1 MFKRESILFSLFLLL
16 AILPFQL
23 SAQGDWFQIGLDID
37 GEVAQDRSGS
47 AIDMSADGNYVVI
60 GAELN
65 DDAAIDAGHARVFE
79 NSAGTW
85 VQLGGDIDGI
95 GADDRIGSSVSIS
108 DDGTTVAV
116 RAKNN
121 DDIVANAAEDR
132 VFQLSAGVW
141 TQIGGDINGEAAGDL
156 FGISV
161 DLNEDGT
168 VLVAGG
174 ERNDGAGIDAGH
186 ARVYEFSGGVWTQI
200 GSDIDGELAYDW
212 SGSGVSIN
220 NAGDRVAIGAR
231 RNDGGGSSS
240 GHVRV
245 YENSG
250 EVWVPK
256 V

>member
-95 GADDRIGSSVSIS
+95 GADDRFGSSVSIS

-121 DDIVANAAEDR
+121 DDTGANAGEVR

-174 ERNDGAGIDAGH
+174 ERNDGSGIDAGH

>member
-1 MFKRESILFSLFLLL
+1 MFKRESILFSFFLLL

-37 GEVAQDRSGS
+37 GEVAQDRS

-65 DDAAIDAGHARVFE
+65 DDAA
-79 NSAGTW
+79 
-85 VQLGGDIDGI
+85 
-95 GADDRIGSSVSIS
+95 
-108 DDGTTVAV
+108 
-116 RAKNN
+116 
-121 DDIVANAAEDR
+121 
-132 VFQLSAGVW
+132 
-141 TQIGGDINGEAAGDL
+141 
-156 FGISV
+156 
-161 DLNEDGT
+161 
-168 VLVAGG
+168 
-174 ERNDGAGIDAGH
+174 IDAGH